1 MKSIFTTKTR
11 YVIFGALI
19 AIFFV
24 LVTGFRLPSPPA
36 TGGGYQFFKEKGTPG
51 VWVFEPDSGV
61 SKFFDVE
68 KGVVI
73 VNSFQMDSI
82 TVKSNV
88 KISESKE

>member
-1 MKSIFTTKTR
+1 MQSIFTTKTK
-11 YVIFGALI
+11 YIIFGFLI

-24 LVTGFRLPSPPA
+24 LVTGFRLPTPPA
-36 TGGGYQFFKEKGTPG
+36 AGGGYQFFKEKDTPG
-51 VWVFEPDSGV
+51 VWVFESDTGV

-82 TVKSNV
+82 TVKSKA
-88 KISESKE
+88 KILESKE